1 MTRVCVVSTM
11 GVSKVTE
18 NGEKSMEVW
27 YFCRFSPPKVT
38 SENCPLSSDGEMD
51 PHSDTVED
59 DGGGE
64 ENSMDVISQLPEQ
77 DNRAT
82 QAIVDTGLHVEQDTI
97 VGGMDNNNRDV
108 SEGDSSAGKGVA
120 GGGGDINVEEQL
132 VMIEEMVH
140 EMKQGFVIA
149 MEELTKI
156 QEGDNHLQRR
166 MQDHRD
172 SVDRVISSF
181 REQQS
186 KHKSDLIADIR
197 REIREDQE
205 RHQQNFTDMIA
216 TLKNDINTVS
226 GHLREVLDLQKG
238 LQQKVSVLQ
247 TERDVLLEELVKNGA
262 VSERVRHQLVQREDS
277 LTRLQKSDR
286 VGRDGF
292 DAGGTVEDDVT
303 ASACKCL
310 SLLQAL
316 EERCILPDLS
326 DSSDDD
332 DVRAATQ
339 QWKKNSGE
347 KSSHQTPAPD
357 TFTEYQTRDTAER
370 QQSVQDII
378 DSEREYCGQLWSLL
392 DGYLTPLQEGLYVST
407 RELNLL
413 LPPSLQQLY
422 DEHCQILHI
431 LEDRLQHW
439 TWGGMVG
446 DVFAKMTDTQTGN
459 LMSLY
464 KEYLSDFPAA
474 INCLRRQVTQ
484 SRKFRDF
491 IKREDRPN
499 SGDIV
504 SLLTAPIRRIPQ
516 YSLLLQ
522 QLLKNTAV
530 SHPDQYT
537 LQSTLTRLRNFVDQ
551 FSDEITH
558 TVSHDK
564 DTIRMVAPS
573 LRSSPSGSSCDTGQP
588 ASARD
593 SGIHSNGEEQHSQ
606 QSYNR
611 SYTPDWVE
619 MTSNYR
625 EGRGAQQR
633 LAAQSQP
640 DLTFGRHSTGQLPK
654 GYQGDGSIATRPP
667 VSDKMSHHKRYKLKK
682 KGDRQGGYYQTGSQ
696 SNLPPDYATTY
707 SLPHHRHRP
716 ASAIDFISRHE
727 SSQLR
732 HSHEH
737 LHSRP
742 QSAMGLSGVPSNRS
756 RPSHHQ
762 IISRRHQDNAM
773 NRSMPGTI
781 NTSHS
786 SSMIHSTHLNNS
798 FPAQR
803 SFSPFPHDSPRILVN
818 GHRRESYPDSY
829 HGITGSNYGVYGDED
844 HGITSAH
851 SLKYSDTNRHYMDN
865 SHSEPHYSEDLDLA
879 VSLADS
885 LSDQATAT
893 QQDGITHRTMSQG
906 FDTQIT
912 SPGSED
918 RGPGLETASSHNKS
932 DRSMHTSDL
941 QLNLESVQDTRSDTD
956 EARIQQPV
964 MCSDSSDQPN
974 SSFDESVRSE
984 SRNSEHKMEE
994 SSDIVTM
1001 SQSQSPSH
1009 SSDTELRKVP
1019 PASDTTLTPTP
1030 NTVSHT
1036 NGNTSQLSLSSHTRR
1051 LDINPFENSV
1061 LSFDERMLSNHKPQH
1076 KSHGVERPQ
1085 SDIFNSRTRNTSRL
1099 SSPFPQPRPAD
1110 FAPDLHTSPDETDGL
1125 QAKKDSKKKKEKTK
1139 RYNSMENLSKS
1150 SEDVSSKKTFKS
1162 SLKHFFGKKKGSV
1175 RMDKLEA
1182 QFAKEHGLDCIPPG
1196 PSCQGGNSIL
1206 NNNNDTKIP
1215 LVKLMDQHKSCS
1227 TA

>member
-1 MTRVCVVSTM
+1 
-11 GVSKVTE
+11 
-18 NGEKSMEVW
+18 
-27 YFCRFSPPKVT
+27 
-38 SENCPLSSDGEMD
+38 MD
-51 PHSDTVED
+51 PHVSTVEDDVED

-64 ENSMDVISQLPEQ
+64 DHSLDTISLLSEQEDDRATPVSVDIEGHAEQ
-77 DNRAT
+77 D
-82 QAIVDTGLHVEQDTI
+82 VFG
-97 VGGMDNNNRDV
+97 GGMDSSSRDV
-108 SEGDSSAGKGVA
+108 SGGDSGGKGVA
-120 GGGGDINVEEQL
+120 GGGGDSNVEEQL

-156 QEGDNHLQRR
+156 QEGDNHLQCR

-172 SVDRVISSF
+172 SVDRAISSF
-181 REQQS
+181 REQQTN
-186 KHKSDLIADIR
+186 HKSELIADIR
-197 REIREDQE
+197 REIQEDRE
-205 RHQQNFTDMIA
+205 RHQQNFTDMIT

-238 LQQKVSVLQ
+238 LQNKVSTLQ
-247 TERDVLLEELVKNGA
+247 SERDILLGELVKNGA
-262 VSERVRHQLVQREDS
+262 LSEKVRYQLVQREES
-277 LTRLQKSDR
+277 LTRQGLQKSAR
-286 VGRDGF
+286 VVKDDC
-292 DAGGTVEDDVT
+292 DAGAAVEDDVT

-332 DVRAATQ
+332 DVHTTTQ
-339 QWKKNSGE
+339 QWQQNSGE
-347 KSSHQTPAPD
+347 KSSHQMSAPEAYTD
-357 TFTEYQTRDTAER
+357 YQTRDTAER
-370 QQSVQDII
+370 QQSVQDIV
-378 DSEREYCGQLWSLL
+378 DSEREYCSQLWALL

-422 DEHCQILHI
+422 EEHCHILHV
-431 LEDRLQHW
+431 LEDRLQRW
-439 TWGGMVG
+439 SWGGMVG
-446 DVFAKMTDTQTGN
+446 DVFAKMTDSQTGN

-474 INCLRRQVTQ
+474 VNCLRRQVTQ

-537 LQSTLTRLRNFVDQ
+537 LQCTLTRLRSFVDQ

-558 TVSHDK
+558 TVSQDK

-573 LRSSPSGSSCDTGQP
+573 VRSSPSGSSCDTGQP

-593 SGIHSNGEEQHSQ
+593 SGIHSNGEEQHPQ
-606 QSYNR
+606 QGYNR

-625 EGRGAQQR
+625 EGRGAQPR
-633 LAAQSQP
+633 LSAQSQP
-640 DLTFGRHSTGQLPK
+640 DLTFGRHSTGQLPQ
-654 GYQGDGSIATRPP
+654 GYQGDGSFTVRPST
-667 VSDKMSHHKRYKLKK
+667 SDKMSHHKRYKLKK

-696 SNLPPDYATTY
+696 TNLPPDYATTY
-707 SLPHHRHRP
+707 SLPHHKHRP

-742 QSAMGLSGVPSNRS
+742 QSAMGLPGVPNNRS

-762 IISRRHQDNAM
+762 VISRRHQDGVM

-786 SSMIHSTHLNNS
+786 SSTIHSSHLNNS

-803 SFSPFPHDSPRILVN
+803 SFSPFPHDSPRIRVN
-818 GHRRESYPDSY
+818 GQRRESYPDSF
-829 HGITGSNYGVYGDED
+829 HGIPGSNYGVYGDEE

-851 SLKYSDTNRHYMDN
+851 NLKYSDPNRHYID
-865 SHSEPHYSEDLDLA
+865 SSQSDPRYTDDLDLA

-885 LSDQATAT
+885 LSDQANVAL
-893 QQDGITHRTMSQG
+893 QDGITQRTMSQG

-918 RGPGLETASSHNKS
+918 QGPGIESASSHNKS

-941 QLNLESVQDTRSDTD
+941 QLNLESVQDARSDTG
-956 EARIQQPV
+956 EAHIQQPV
-964 MCSDSSDQPN
+964 LCSDSSDQPN

-984 SRNSEHKMEE
+984 SRNSELKMEE
-994 SSDIVTM
+994 SSDILPT

-1009 SSDTELRKVP
+1009 SSDTELRRVP
-1019 PASDTTLTPTP
+1019 PAAVPILTPTH
-1030 NTVSHT
+1030 NSVSDT
-1036 NGNTSQLSLSSHTRR
+1036 NGNTSHPGFSSHSRNSR

-1061 LSFDERMLSNHKPQH
+1061 LSFDERLLSNHKPLN
-1076 KSHGVERPQ
+1076 KPADVERQ
-1085 SDIFNSRTRNTSRL
+1085 KSDRFNSRTRNTNRL

-1110 FAPDLHTSPDETDGL
+1110 FAPDLHTSPEETDGL
-1125 QAKKDSKKKKEKTK
+1125 QAKKDIKKKKEKTK

-1162 SLKHFFGKKKGSV
+1162 SLKHFFGKKNGLLPSLPRVKPSPHPQPGGSV

-1182 QFAKEHGLDCIPPG
+1182 QFAREHGIHYIPPG
-1196 PSCQGGNSIL
+1196 PTDKGGNSAL

-1215 LVKLMDQHKSCS
+1215 LVKLVEQQKSCS

>member
-1 MTRVCVVSTM
+1 
-11 GVSKVTE
+11 
-18 NGEKSMEVW
+18 
-27 YFCRFSPPKVT
+27 
-38 SENCPLSSDGEMD
+38 MD
-51 PHSDTVED
+51 PHADTVED
-59 DGGGE
+59 DGDGE
-64 ENSMDVISQLPEQ
+64 ENSMDVISHLPEQ
-77 DNRAT
+77 EDNGAT
-82 QAIVDTGLHVEQDTI
+82 HVNVDTGRQVEQDTI
-97 VGGMDNNNRDV
+97 VGGMDNSNRDV
-108 SEGDSSAGKGVA
+108 SEGDGSASKGVA
-120 GGGGDINVEEQL
+120 GEGGDINVEEQL

-197 REIREDQE
+197 REIREDRE
-205 RHQQNFTDMIA
+205 RHQQNFTDMIS

-238 LQQKVSVLQ
+238 LQHKVSALQ
-247 TERDVLLEELVKNGA
+247 TERDVLLTELVKNGA

-286 VGRDGF
+286 VGRDGC
-292 DAGGTVEDDVT
+292 DAVGAVEDDVT

-347 KSSHQTPAPD
+347 KSSHQTSAPE
-357 TFTEYQTRDTAER
+357 TFADYQTRDTAER

-422 DEHCQILHI
+422 DEHCHILHI

-439 TWGGMVG
+439 SWGGMVG

-522 QLLKNTAV
+522 QLLKNTVV

-564 DTIRMVAPS
+564 DTIR
-573 LRSSPSGSSCDTGQP
+573 
-588 ASARD
+588 
-593 SGIHSNGEEQHSQ
+593 
-606 QSYNR
+606 

-625 EGRGAQQR
+625 EGRGPQQR
-633 LAAQSQP
+633 LSAQSQP

-654 GYQGDGSIATRPP
+654 GYQEDGSVATRPP

-696 SNLPPDYATTY
+696 TNLPPDYATTY

-737 LHSRP
+737 LHNRP
-742 QSAMGLSGVPSNRS
+742 QSAMGLPGVPSNRS

-762 IISRRHQDNAM
+762 IISRRHQDSAM

-818 GHRRESYPDSY
+818 GHRRESYPDSC
-829 HGITGSNYGVYGDED
+829 HGIPGSSYGVYGDED

-851 SLKYSDTNRHYMDN
+851 SLKYTDPNRA
-865 SHSEPHYSEDLDLA
+865 L
-879 VSLADS
+879 
-885 LSDQATAT
+885 
-893 QQDGITHRTMSQG
+893 HRQ
-906 FDTQIT
+906 
-912 SPGSED
+912 
-918 RGPGLETASSHNKS
+918 
-932 DRSMHTSDL
+932 
-941 QLNLESVQDTRSDTD
+941 
-956 EARIQQPV
+956 
-964 MCSDSSDQPN
+964 
-974 SSFDESVRSE
+974 
-984 SRNSEHKMEE
+984 
-994 SSDIVTM
+994 
-1001 SQSQSPSH
+1001 
-1009 SSDTELRKVP
+1009 
-1019 PASDTTLTPTP
+1019 
-1030 NTVSHT
+1030 
-1036 NGNTSQLSLSSHTRR
+1036 
-1051 LDINPFENSV
+1051 
-1061 LSFDERMLSNHKPQH
+1061 
-1076 KSHGVERPQ
+1076 
-1085 SDIFNSRTRNTSRL
+1085 
-1099 SSPFPQPRPAD
+1099 
-1110 FAPDLHTSPDETDGL
+1110 
-1125 QAKKDSKKKKEKTK
+1125 
-1139 RYNSMENLSKS
+1139 
-1150 SEDVSSKKTFKS
+1150 
-1162 SLKHFFGKKKGSV
+1162 
-1175 RMDKLEA
+1175 
-1182 QFAKEHGLDCIPPG
+1182 
-1196 PSCQGGNSIL
+1196 
-1206 NNNNDTKIP
+1206 
-1215 LVKLMDQHKSCS
+1215 
-1227 TA
+1227 